1 MKEVMD
7 LIKSMLTPNK
17 DGVYSIVEAKN
28 KSGFVCYDINL
39 SLLDVNAI
47 NDCLVENGFAEL
59 QATHFKPEK
68 YGDSHRLFVG
78 KKPQRKQFDPSKYFS
93 A

>member
-28 KSGFVCYDINL
+28 KSGFVCYDI
-39 SLLDVNAI
+39 
-47 NDCLVENGFAEL
+47 G
-59 QATHFKPEK
+59 
-68 YGDSHRLFVG
+68 
-78 KKPQRKQFDPSKYFS
+78 
-93 A
+93 

>member
-1 MKEVMD
+1 MD

-17 DGVYSIVEAKN
+17 DGVYSIVKAK
-28 KSGFVCYDINL
+28 KAFGFVCYDINL
-39 SLLDVNAI
+39 SLLDVKAI
-47 NDCLVENGFAEL
+47 NECLLENKFSDM

-68 YGDSHRLFVG
+68 YGDNHRLFVG
-78 KKPQRKQFDPSKYFS
+78 KKPQRKEADVSAYF